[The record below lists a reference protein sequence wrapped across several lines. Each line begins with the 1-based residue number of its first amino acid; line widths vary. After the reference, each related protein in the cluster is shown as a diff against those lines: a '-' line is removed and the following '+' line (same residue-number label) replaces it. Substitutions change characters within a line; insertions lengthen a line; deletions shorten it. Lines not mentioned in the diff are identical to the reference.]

1 MNSQQLLILIIIIFS
16 FDFLLNQ
23 IMDYLNFRYQKTIIP
38 EELKEVYD
46 EDKIRKAREYQK
58 ANTSFGFLT
67 SSFNF
72 ILIIIVI
79 IFGLFG
85 WLYDI
90 LNNSIQNTAI
100 ASLAFFGLLYIIS
113 DILNTP
119 FSLYRTFIIEQRFG
133 FNKTTIRTY
142 ISDKVKGYL
151 LTAIIGGLIFLI
163 LFFLI
168 DKLGSSFWI
177 WFWMVISV
185 FMLFIN
191 IFYTSLIVPLFNKL
205 KPLEQGELRS
215 SIEEYLLN
223 VNFPLANIF
232 VIDGSKRSAK
242 ANAFFSGIGAK
253 KKIVLFD
260 TLINNH
266 TIAELVAVL
275 AHEVGHFKKKHIIL
289 GLTLSILQTGIILFI
304 LSLLILNPY
313 LSKALGATGLS
324 IPLNLLAFG
333 ILFSPISH
341 LIGMGMSM
349 ISRKNEYE
357 ADRYAAET
365 FNGITLQEALKK
377 LSVNNLSNP
386 TPHPAYVFMHYSH
399 PPLIER
405 LKKLKKYS

>member
-191 IFYTSLIVPLFNKL
+191 MFYTSLIVPLFNKL